1 MSERELPKGWFEKP
15 LGNLAEPRRGITYS
29 AEMLEAEEGGL
40 PYINMKSFI
49 KGGGFNR
56 DGTKSYAGFHT
67 PADLVGE
74 RDLLIANTD
83 VTAGDIVGVPA
94 LLPEHLASS
103 SVLYSHHVTRLRLS
117 DEVTVPF
124 LYYLLCLPE
133 YRAQM
138 LRIARG
144 TTVLM
149 LDMQAIKRVSI
160 RAPKLDTTQR
170 LIAKILS
177 TVDEAMEQ
185 TEALVRK
192 LEQMKAGLMHDL
204 FTRGVT
210 PDGHL
215 RPTRQ
220 EAPHL
225 YHPTPLGWLPKEWR
239 VVSLVQ
245 AVSQKQNAIVDGPF
259 GSNLKTIHYR
269 TSGVPVIQSG
279 YVTSGFFHADEYHY
293 VTEAHFQTQI
303 RSKVD
308 PGDIVMAKIGAQA
321 GMCAVLPEGHPVS
334 ILAGNSLKIS
344 TDKTVLRRELL
355 VAYLQRL
362 YAVTGMSGV
371 RTETAQ
377 PAISLGRLKKI
388 LIPLSSSAEQELAT
402 KGIAG
407 MTEQLV
413 TQSSHLAKLRQ
424 QKQGLMQDLLTG
436 RVPV

>member
-1 MSERELPKGWFEKP
+1 MSEWKRIDSLAKVSRGASPRPIGDPQYFGGDVGWVRISDVTRSSRFLRQTEQYVSK
-15 LGNLAEPRRGITYS
+15 LGESLSVRVNPG
-29 AEMLEAEEGGL
+29 
-40 PYINMKSFI
+40 
-49 KGGGFNR
+49 
-56 DGTKSYAGFHT
+56 
-67 PADLVGE
+67 DLVMSICGTLG
-74 RDLLIANTD
+74 RPIIIDM
-83 VTAGDIVGVPA
+83 PA
-94 LLPEHLASS
+94 CIHDGF
-103 SVLYSHHVTRLRLS
+103 VQFTNLREA
-117 DEVTVPF
+117 DTTF
-124 LYYLLCLPE
+124 LYYSLQHSEPAFYGMGQPGTQTNLNTGLVGRHKIFAPRIE
-133 YRAQM
+133 QQR
-138 LRIARG
+138 RIAE
-144 TTVLM
+144 
-149 LDMQAIKRVSI
+149 
-160 RAPKLDTTQR
+160 
-170 LIAKILS
+170 ILT

-185 TEALVRK
+185 TEALVGK

-225 YHPTPLGWLPKEWR
+225 YHETPLGWLPKEWR

-279 YVTSGFFHADEYHY
+279 YVTSGVFQADEYHY

-308 PGDIVMAKIGAQA
+308 AGDIVMAKIGAQA
-321 GMCAVLPEGHPVS
+321 GMCAVLPEAHPVS

-344 TDKTVLRRELL
+344 TDETVLRRELL

-362 YAVTGMSGV
+362 YAITGMSGV

-388 LIPLSSSAEQELAT
+388 LIPLSSSVEQELAA
-402 KGIAG
+402 KVIAG
-407 MTEQLV
+407 MTDQLV

-436 RVPV
+436 RVRVE

>member
-1 MSERELPKGWFEKP
+1 MSEIPEGWFEKP

-29 AEMLEAEEGGL
+29 AAMLEAEEGGL
-40 PYINMKSFI
+40 PYVNMKSFI

-67 PADLVGE
+67 LGDLVGE

-103 SVLYSHHVTRLRLS
+103 SVLYSHHVTRLRLN

-133 YRAQM
+133 YRSQM

-170 LIAKILS
+170 RITKILS

-185 TEALVRK
+185 TEALVAK
-192 LEQMKAGLMHDL
+192 LQQMKAGLMHDL

-225 YHPTPLGWLPKEWR
+225 YHQTPLGWLPKEWKVPPFRSVLSAKLQNGYFKKPELVGRGYKLVNVSELYQPFGIDTEHEDVER
-239 VVSLVQ
+239 VEASPAEFQKYGVAIGDLFFTRSSLVLTGIAQ
-245 AVSQKQNAIVDGPF
+245 CNVMLNLLEPTLFECHVIRARLDTKENDPAFMGLYFQTAWARRELMARAKHTTMTTISQPDI
-259 GSNLKTIHYR
+259 L
-269 TSGVPVIQSG
+269 GVPVFQPPR
-279 YVTSGFFHADEYHY
+279 DEQ
-293 VTEAHFQTQI
+293 ERI
-303 RSKVD
+303 SKCV
-308 PGDIVMAKIGAQA
+308 
-321 GMCAVLPEGHPVS
+321 
-334 ILAGNSLKIS
+334 
-344 TDKTVLRRELL
+344 
-355 VAYLQRL
+355 
-362 YAVTGMSGV
+362 
-371 RTETAQ
+371 
-377 PAISLGRLKKI
+377 AISMAAIR
-388 LIPLSSSAEQELAT
+388 AEEA
-402 KGIAG
+402 
-407 MTEQLV
+407 
-413 TQSSHLAKLRQ
+413 SLAKLRQ

-436 RVPV
+436 RVRVSTK